1 MHTHIHT
8 SIQTHKYTH
17 AYIHTH
23 KHTNTHTPTK
33 TYPRIEENRGQ
44 GKQSEREVSE
54 LDFPCLYYS
63 VKKHLLR
70 RYKAGNRER

>member
-1 MHTHIHT
+1 MHT
-8 SIQTHKYTH
+8 Y
-17 AYIHTH
+17 
-23 KHTNTHTPTK
+23 THTPTK
-33 TYPRIEENRGQ
+33 PHPRIEENRGQ
-44 GKQSEREVSE
+44 GKQSKKEVSE